1 MAQDSQTGNL
11 RIIEENHYYPFGL
24 KHANYNSGK
33 NIYTK
38 EMEILK
44 IKPLPPL
51 LKTSYSKKFEGKSW
65 EDEKL
70 VGIRTNMED
79 WGETLIGFITEI
91 NNSCFT
97 IREID
102 EYGFTEGNTI
112 VNFEN
117 VINIEID
124 DRYQKRL
131 FFIYKNNSLFNQ
143 SKQITIWKDGNL
155 LKEYFES
162 LIQNN
167 TIITFYFDE
176 EDYVTGEILKYDK
189 EVILIQNIGREGDDD
204 GISYYFIDKLIGI
217 RYNGIEE
224 QKIELLYKNRTLFY

>member
-1 MAQDSQTGNL
+1 MIKS
-11 RIIEENHYYPFGL
+11 
-24 KHANYNSGK
+24 
-33 NIYTK
+33 
-38 EMEILK
+38 ILK
-44 IKPLPPL
+44 KAL
-51 LKTSYSKKFEGKSW
+51 T
-65 EDEKL
+65 DEKL